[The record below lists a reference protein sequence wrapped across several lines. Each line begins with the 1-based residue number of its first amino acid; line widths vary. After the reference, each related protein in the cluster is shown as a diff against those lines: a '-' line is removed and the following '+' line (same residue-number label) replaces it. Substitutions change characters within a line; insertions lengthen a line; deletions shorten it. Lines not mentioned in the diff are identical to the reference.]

1 MEIITNVIWIDP
13 NIKNEENSKYKI
25 ELEKIKNIKLKCFK
39 QAKEAINHLKTIKF
53 QETKIII
60 SGKVFFEF
68 VQLFQENIL
77 DMCVV
82 PKIIIFTGNKE
93 KFIEKSRGYKSTF
106 DDLFYIY
113 GGIKILFEDIKAFI
127 TNENKEVNSTKSLK
141 SQKTNNEIQF
151 TFEYIDSIE
160 KLALPLFYKTL
171 IDTISKDNMEK
182 YTDLLHNQYSKSN
195 NELKELF
202 HAIKSIPNIPIEL
215 LSKFYARLYTAESN
229 FYKKKTL
236 IKI

>member
-13 NIKNEENSKYKI
+13 NIKNEENTKYKK
-25 ELEKIKNIKLKCFK
+25 ELEKIGNIKLKSFVK
-39 QAKEAINHLKTIKF
+39 VNDAINHLKTIKF

-77 DMCVV
+77 DMRVV
-82 PKIIIFTGNKE
+82 PKIIIFTSNKE

-106 DDLFYIY
+106 DDIFYIN

-127 TNENKEVNSTKSLK
+127 TNENKEVSSTKSLK
-141 SQKTNNEIQF
+141 SQKKNNNEIQF
-151 TFEYIDSIE
+151 TFEYIDSLE

-171 IDTISKDNMEK
+171 IDTISKENMEK
-182 YTDLLHNQYSKSN
+182 YTDLLYNQYSKLN
-195 NELKELF
+195 NDLKELLY
-202 HAIKSIPNIPIEL
+202 AIKSIPNIPIEL
-215 LSKFYARLYTAESN
+215 IYQNLNLK
-229 FYKKKTL
+229 
-236 IKI
+236 IKLLNLV